1 MFNKIEAR
9 SPCIYMKICMNWTV
23 CIYPFMH
30 AFVAMYD
37 EYDPIT
43 KINNAIR
50 KIKVRLI
57 RL

>member
-1 MFNKIEAR
+1 
-9 SPCIYMKICMNWTV
+9 MNWTV